1 MSVIFSPAPPARS
14 QLPRSDWDTTSGYSH
29 AVQTMVMMV
38 LKQASGRPWGDHGL
52 FLRYHIEA
60 ASVKGVNSFRQH
72 KTDATT
78 IGRWFLE
85 SILFICCW
93 ICIVYF

>member
-1 MSVIFSPAPPARS
+1 
-14 QLPRSDWDTTSGYSH
+14 
-29 AVQTMVMMV
+29 MVMMV

-60 ASVKGVNSFRQH
+60 ASIKGVNSFRQH

-78 IGRWFLE
+78 VGRWAPPFLD
-85 SILFICCW
+85 SIHVCFCLLDLHCLFLTTGGQSLQ
-93 ICIVYF
+93 VHADGKPLKSPYFV